1 MRKEPNIYLIAEV
14 RAMRRKEQ
22 ARKIVVGYVRVSTA
36 EQGAEGASLAAQRAR
51 IIAWAS
57 ANGARVEAIHE
68 DSGLSGSRADNRPG
82 LERARADACRLR
94 AVLIVYSLSR
104 LARSTK
110 DAILIAEQL
119 AKSGADL
126 VSLSEQIDT
135 TSAAGKMIFRM
146 LAVLAEFERDLVS
159 ERTKLALDHLR
170 RSGRRVSGRIPF
182 GFDLRCERLVPN
194 AAEQKSLALIRR
206 LRVEGRSLRAIAAEL
221 DRRGISAKRGGSW
234 SAKVLADV
242 LRRRDSLAAVA

>member
-1 MRKEPNIYLIAEV
+1 MYLIAV
-14 RAMRRKEQ
+14 QGRAMRRREP
-22 ARKIVVGYVRVSTA
+22 ARKIVVGYIRVSTV
-36 EQGAEGASLAAQRAR
+36 EQGADGVSLAAQRAR
-51 IIAWAS
+51 IVAWAS
-57 ANGARVEAIHE
+57 ANDARVEAIHE
-68 DSGLSGSRADNRPG
+68 DSGFSGSRADNRPG
-82 LERARADACRLR
+82 LELARADACRLR

-119 AKSGADL
+119 DRSGADL

-182 GFDLRCERLVPN
+182 GYDLRGDRIVPN
-194 AAEQKSLALIRR
+194 VAEQKSLDLIQH

-221 DRRGISAKRGGSW
+221 GRRGISAKRGGSW
-234 SAKVLADV
+234 SAKVIADV
-242 LRRRDSLAAVA
+242 IRRRDSLTAVA